1 MSYLRSRLIGEVE
14 APLLPC
20 RPMAVTS
27 TSLDGNNVAL
37 TFAGSVSANVFTL
50 NLTTGAVTSSYL
62 PTTWCSV
69 LRQNA
74 LKLFRVTTLSQRQ
87 TVQFLDRL
95 IALGSIDGTT
105 IATTAS
111 VGAGTATLVVAV
123 SADTA
128 VLVQLPHSMFG
139 AASLGQ
145 SVPATGGG
153 GGGGV
158 VAGDL
163 GLALWT
169 GAVDGAVVPG
179 DLVAVEVGT
188 GILVRADRSNG
199 NRMPAVGTYAL
210 DSALSP
216 AYRVAGPA
224 SVSGGPFAAGA
235 VLFAASTPGQATTTE
250 SVIAGEINQRV
261 GTADSA
267 GALNFKSELMVVV

>member
-1 MSYLRSRLIGEVE
+1 
-14 APLLPC
+14 
-20 RPMAVTS
+20 MAVTS
-27 TSLDGNNVAL
+27 KILDGNNVAL

-50 NLTTGAVTSSYL
+50 NLTTGAVASSYL
-62 PTTWCSV
+62 PTTWTTI

-74 LKLFRVTTLSQRQ
+74 LKLFQVTTLAQRQ
-87 TVQFLDRL
+87 TVGFLDRL
-95 IALGSIDGTT
+95 VAVGTLDGTT
-105 IATTAS
+105 VSTTAS
-111 VGAGTATLVVAV
+111 VGAGTATLVVTV

-128 VLVQLPHSMFG
+128 VLVQLPHSLFG

-153 GGGGV
+153 GGGTV

-169 GAVDGAVVPG
+169 GAVDGAVSIG

-188 GILVRADRSNG
+188 GVLVQADRSDG
-199 NRMPAVGTYAL
+199 DRMPAIGTYAL

-216 AYRVAGPA
+216 AYRFAGPT
-224 SVSGGPFAAGA
+224 SVSGGPFAAGS
-235 VLFAASTPGQATTTE
+235 VLYASSTPGQATTTE
-250 SVIAGEINQRV
+250 SVVPGEINQRV

-267 GALNFKSELMVVV
+267 GLLAFKSELMVVV